1 MCAAPRPH
9 PLCYCGPSTEAEGV
23 LSGKVRAPQGEQV
36 AASSPG
42 SLTTTGRRCHETN
55 QASG

>member
-36 AASSPG
+36 ARLPDYDG
-42 SLTTTGRRCHETN
+42 
-55 QASG
+55 QAVS